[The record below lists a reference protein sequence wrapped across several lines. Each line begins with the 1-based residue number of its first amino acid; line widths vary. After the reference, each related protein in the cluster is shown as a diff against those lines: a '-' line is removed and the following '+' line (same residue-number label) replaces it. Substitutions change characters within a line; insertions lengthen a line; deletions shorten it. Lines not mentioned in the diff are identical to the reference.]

1 MKFTEITESVKIALS
16 SIGSN
21 KVRSSLAALGVVVGI
36 SVVILMG
43 WALSALDAALD
54 DTINL
59 MGEDVVYIDKFDW
72 SGSVKWEEVR
82 QRKDITLKQAQ
93 EVVEKAKTPVL
104 ATYALGS
111 RSVTVKYQDN
121 SISSASCSGVLSNY
135 ANTPTGEVEFGR
147 FFSDF
152 EANLGTKVVVIGYNI
167 NKTLFPNNDAIGK
180 EVKVNGRRFKIV
192 GVNKKQSTMMMDF
205 LDNIVYIPLR
215 SFYKIFGSDQS
226 YTITL
231 RAGSPDKIPEMKAE
245 VEGLMRSIRNLKP
258 GMENDFSM
266 NESKQF
272 EEMMANFRMYVWGI
286 GLGMTVLSF
295 IVGIIGVMNIMF
307 VSVVERTKEIGI
319 RKALGAPRASILT
332 QFIVEATV
340 LCFIGAIVALLVCT
354 VLVFA
359 IGTIVPMIMPALS
372 FLSPFM
378 PVNLFIIATVVSVFV
393 GICAGFVPAYRA
405 AKLDVVDALRFD

>member
-1 MKFTEITESVKIALS
+1 MKFTEITESVKIALN
-16 SIGSN
+16 SIRSN

-43 WALSALDAALD
+43 WALSALDAALN

-82 QRKDITLKQAQ
+82 QRKNITLHQA
-93 EVVEKAKTPVL
+93 EEIVRLAKTPVV
-104 ATYALGS
+104 ATYEINALGI
-111 RSVTVKYQDN
+111 TVKYKDN
-121 SISSASCSGVLSNY
+121 SINTASCSGVLSNY
-135 ANTPTGEVEFGR
+135 SETPTGEIATGR
-147 FFSDF
+147 FFSEF
-152 EANLGTKVVVIGYNI
+152 EANLGAKVAIIGYNI
-167 NKTLFPNNDAIGK
+167 NKTLFPNDDAIGK
-180 EVKVNGRRFKIV
+180 EIKVNGRKFTVI
-192 GVNKKQSTMMMDF
+192 GVNKKHSTMMMDF
-205 LDNIVYIPLR
+205 LDNIVHIPLR
-215 SFYKIFGSDQS
+215 SYYKIFGGNQS

>member
-215 SFYKIFGSDQS
+215 SYYKIFGGNQS

>member
-72 SGSVKWEEVR
+72 SGSVKWEEIR

-93 EVVEKAKTPVL
+93 EIVEKVKTPVL
-104 ATYALGS
+104 ATYYLDAYG
-111 RSVTVKYQDN
+111 VTVKYKDN
-121 SISSASCSGVLSNY
+121 SVNTAYCNGVLSNF
-135 ANTPTGEVEFGR
+135 ASTPTGEIEYGR

-152 EANLGTKVVVIGYNI
+152 EANLGAKVVIIGYNI

-180 EVKVNGRRFKIV
+180 EIKVNGRKFKIV
-192 GVNKKQSTMMMDF
+192 GVNKKHSTMMMDF
-205 LDNIVYIPLR
+205 LDNIVHIPLR
-215 SFYKIFGSDQS
+215 SYYKIFGSDQS

-231 RAGSPDKIPEMKAE
+231 RSGSPDKIPEMKAE

-258 GMENDFSM
+258 GMDNDFSM

-272 EEMMANFRMYVWGI
+272 EEMMKNFRLYVWGI

-319 RKALGAPRASILT
+319 RKALGAPRASILM

-340 LCFIGAIVALLVCT
+340 LCFIGAILALFVCA

-359 IGTIVPMIMPALS
+359 IGTIVPMFVPALS

-378 PVNLFIIATVVSVFV
+378 PVNLFVVATLVSVFV
-393 GICAGFVPAYRA
+393 GIFAGFVPAFRA
-405 AKLDVVDALRFD
+405 AKLDVVEALRFD

>member
-1 MKFTEITESVKIALS
+1 MKFTEITESVKIALN
-16 SIGSN
+16 SIRSN

-215 SFYKIFGSDQS
+215 SYYKIFGGNQS

-359 IGTIVPMIMPALS
+359 IGTIVPMIMPSLS